1 MVVVSILSQAE
12 FRPSHHRKDA
22 PHFTKDIFSDIP
34 IPDRV
39 KLVFKFVAS
48 KKGETNM
55 IIQGYVKEKFPLA
68 YDYFESYGWKYC
80 PISYKNLWGWKKQL
94 EKGSLGMVTLVFT
107 HFKVFFMNKVT
118 RNSSTRKSVWR
129 KEINSS
135 LNL

>member
-1 MVVVSILSQAE
+1 
-12 FRPSHHRKDA
+12 
-22 PHFTKDIFSDIP
+22 
-34 IPDRV
+34 
-39 KLVFKFVAS
+39 
-48 KKGETNM
+48 M

>member
-1 MVVVSILSQAE
+1 
-12 FRPSHHRKDA
+12 
-22 PHFTKDIFSDIP
+22 
-34 IPDRV
+34 
-39 KLVFKFVAS
+39 
-48 KKGETNM
+48 M

-94 EKGSLGMVTLVFT
+94 EKGSLGMVILVCT

>member
-1 MVVVSILSQAE
+1 MCILI
-12 FRPSHHRKDA
+12 P
-22 PHFTKDIFSDIP
+22 TCMTNMLSDIP

-80 PISYKNLWGWKKQL
+80 PISY
-94 EKGSLGMVTLVFT
+94 
-107 HFKVFFMNKVT
+107 NKCL
-118 RNSSTRKSVWR
+118 
-129 KEINSS
+129 I
-135 LNL
+135 LIYLQF